1 MMDNNIDIEKLKN
14 EERIEKYLFSKMSAE
29 EENQFE
35 TDLKNDEVLR
45 MQAESAAQMVR
56 AMKIVGG
63 QKDRKIMSEMKQR
76 RLSVKSLTRV
86 RYSVAA
92 CIVAVLMIGGGW
104 FYYDYNR
111 ITGLGRE
118 YVINFPEGSLV
129 RGDSD
134 NETENELR
142 ELFEKVA
149 KAEDLSSTITQL
161 TRLWQVSRG
170 DTYNEYTTYAP
181 YIGWNLALAHLQ
193 NNDKKKARIVL
204 DDLENECPQGTAMG
218 DKVRELKKKL

>member
-14 EERIEKYLFSKMSAE
+14 EERIEKYLFSKMSTE

-35 TDLKNDEVLR
+35 ADLKNDEVLR

-111 ITGLGRE
+111 ITRLGRE

-142 ELFEKVA
+142 KLFEKVA
-149 KAEDLSSTITQL
+149 KAENLSSTITQL